1 MVDGTYDEAFDFDQK
16 KGCKLTYAVFF
27 SYNY

>member
-1 MVDGTYDEAFDFDQK
+1 MVDGGYDEAFDFNQK
-16 KGCKLTYAVFF
+16 NYKLTYAVFF